1 MDDDVQ
7 NRLIEAAHAV
17 AAAEL
22 VDAFGHISV
31 RLTSGGPATPASGA
45 FAITPPTPLGAL
57 STEAAIT
64 TVPLDADE
72 LPSGAPKEAWI
83 HSALYAGRQDVG
95 AVCRA
100 QPPKLAAFAALDRDL
115 LPLNGHAAM
124 LGPVAVHH
132 DSRLVRD
139 AAGGAAV
146 ARSAEDADAIILLG
160 NGAVTRG
167 RDLAEAVARMW
178 LLERTAELNLRALAA
193 GDPHPLPRDEQE
205 WWRDRAAELL
215 PRIYTHLINPERK
228 DHS

>member
-7 NRLIEAAHAV
+7 DRLTEAAHAV
-17 AAAEL
+17 AAAGL
-22 VDAFGHISV
+22 VDAFGHLSV
-31 RLTSGGPATPASGA
+31 RTAAGA
-45 FAITPPTPLGAL
+45 FAITPPRPLGSL
-57 STEAAIT
+57 STGST
-64 TVPLDADE
+64 LTSVPLDAAE
-72 LPSGAPKEAWI
+72 LPDGAPKEAWI
-83 HSALYAGRQDVG
+83 HTALYDRRPGIG

-100 QPPKLAAFAALDRDL
+100 QPPKLAAFAALGRE
-115 LPLNGHAAM
+115 LPALNGHAAM

-146 ARSAEDADAIILLG
+146 ARSAGDADAIILLG

-178 LLERTAELNLRALAA
+178 LLERTAELALRALAA
-193 GDPHPLPRDEQE
+193 GDPQTIPLDEQE

-215 PRIYTHLINPERK
+215 PRIYTHLANPEGK
-228 DHS
+228 DLS